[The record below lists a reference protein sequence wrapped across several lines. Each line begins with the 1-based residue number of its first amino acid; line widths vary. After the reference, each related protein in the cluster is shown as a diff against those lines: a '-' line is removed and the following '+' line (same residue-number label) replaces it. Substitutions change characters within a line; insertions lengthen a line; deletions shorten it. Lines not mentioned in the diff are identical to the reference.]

1 MSASARRPREIHAL
15 SDVMLLP
22 MHLYMCVC
30 CLYVLVFGLLMGV
43 RGSLAF
49 RNVQS
54 KCYITGATAEDSQK
68 ICKISWNHP
77 TTATWE
83 VQVKLLFIYLFCWMD
98 FQNLPKSGFTQ
109 TTWTSRQVF
118 NIFIMTRRWTFGHRH
133 SKTLKM
139 FLFTKSGL
147 NLIDD
152 F

>member
-1 MSASARRPREIHAL
+1 
-15 SDVMLLP
+15 
-22 MHLYMCVC
+22 
-30 CLYVLVFGLLMGV
+30 
-43 RGSLAF
+43 
-49 RNVQS
+49 
-54 KCYITGATAEDSQK
+54 
-68 ICKISWNHP
+68 
-77 TTATWE
+77 
-83 VQVKLLFIYLFCWMD
+83 MD

-118 NIFIMTRRWTFGHRH
+118 NIFIMTRRWTFDHRH